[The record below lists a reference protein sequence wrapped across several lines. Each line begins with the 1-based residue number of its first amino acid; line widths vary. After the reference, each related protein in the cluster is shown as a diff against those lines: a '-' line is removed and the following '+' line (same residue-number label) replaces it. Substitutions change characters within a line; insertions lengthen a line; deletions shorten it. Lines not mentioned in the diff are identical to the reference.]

1 MMDSTFWTLAKL
13 QMKMGFG
20 LSALRY
26 YWVKRDRKIWSS
38 LGIIALIVLGI
49 LPIFSLYIV
58 VLNATFDVAVVLG
71 QQQVVLTMAVVFS
84 TVLVFF
90 LGIVFV
96 ASTFFFSDD
105 LPFLMSLP
113 VKPQVVLGAKF
124 VPVLAS
130 EYLTMVPF
138 IVPAL
143 WVYGTRSQVG
153 PGFWLAGVAVYAL
166 LPVVPLTVAAV
177 AVLFIMTATGA
188 ARKRDAL
195 RLAGMILLVAFA
207 LGLNYFLTRIPQGQE
222 ASFLQEVLRDPDGL
236 SRRVSVIYPPA
247 LWATRAMVGGGGVA
261 ALSNLLGLA
270 SVAVFGVWVMMA
282 VAHRVYFRSWVR
294 GQEVQRSRQ
303 LSQTQVDRRLSRSSN
318 PVWAIAAREIKILV
332 RTPVFLFNSLAVL
345 VIAPAALILPLIS
358 GDSLGTLLPLLAN
371 PEVRPTVVV
380 AAAGFVAFM
389 SIFTP
394 ALSSSVSRE
403 GRTFWISKVV
413 PLDPVMQLQGKLLSG
428 CLISS
433 LTIALVVLTAL
444 VFPWTLADIIIISVV
459 GTVASFPTLVVSL
472 LLDLLRPYMDW
483 DNPQRA
489 IKQNINV
496 LLGMVASVAILV
508 PPGLAAYW
516 GLRND
521 WPGMGIHAAIVVVS
535 VITGGVLYKAMTSIA
550 GRMYLKVRV

>member
-26 YWVKRDRKIWSS
+26 YWAKRDRKIWSS

-58 VLNATFDVAVVLG
+58 VLNATFDAAVVLG

-153 PGFWLAGVAVYAL
+153 PGFWLAAVSVYAL
-166 LPVVPLTVAAV
+166 LPVVPLTLATV

-207 LGLNYFLTRIPQGQE
+207 LGFNYFLTRIPQGQE

-247 LWATRAMVGGGGVA
+247 LWATRAMVRGGVA
-261 ALSNLLGLA
+261 ALANLLGLA
-270 SVAVFGVWVMMA
+270 SVAVVGAWVMMA

-358 GDSLGTLLPLLAN
+358 GDSLGTLLPLAAN
-371 PEVRPTVVV
+371 PEIRPTVVV

-459 GTVASFPTLVVSL
+459 GMVASLPTLVVSL

-521 WPGMGIHAAIVVVS
+521 WPGMGIHAAIVVIS